1 MEQTEN
7 LGGHVPPVPPWFL
20 RLCTDDETGGWKIIP
35 DVQPCEV
42 WSSCTIIRL
51 STNLLSGCL
60 SLYLQQISKEA
71 VDLPISNPDAGY
83 TIARTYPPKI
93 LLTISPPTD
102 SVGFR
107 VCQLPISGFTKE
119 VKFTLQ
125 LNPSLRM
132 VTPLSQLNR
141 HGLLPSITDC
151 ETEHLSFSKSNLLL

>member
-1 MEQTEN
+1 MPSETSVNFSECKAI
-7 LGGHVPPVPPWFL
+7 VEIP
-20 RLCTDDETGGWKIIP
+20 TDDETEGWKIIP
-35 DVQPCEV
+35 YVQPCEV

-71 VDLPISNPDAGY
+71 VDLPISKPDADY

-93 LLTISPPTD
+93 LLIISPPAD
-102 SVGFR
+102 KVCFR
-107 VCQLPISGFTKE
+107 FCQLPMSGFTKE

-151 ETEHLSFSKSNLLL
+151 ETEDLSFSKSSLILL

>member
-1 MEQTEN
+1 MLTS
-7 LGGHVPPVPPWFL
+7 LGVKQLLKFLLMMRQKDGRLYLIYSHVRYGVHVEL
-20 RLCTDDETGGWKIIP
+20 RLSRNLVDD
-35 DVQPCEV
+35 
-42 WSSCTIIRL
+42 
-51 STNLLSGCL
+51 CL

-151 ETEHLSFSKSNLLL
+151 ETEYLSFSKFV